1 MRRAIWI
8 LLLVLVLGGAAWFTI
23 TQYSFVFRREISGV
37 VVDVKPITSGLIT
50 GGGAIS
56 PAAFS
61 YAVAIRQKDGAIVT
75 SSAQDRQWAV
85 VAPGMC
91 VDATVDPYPPW
102 DLNKEGT
109 YFNARLL
116 QQMDCDSPAAKK

>member
-1 MRRAIWI
+1 MKRTLWI
-8 LLLVLVLGGAAWFTI
+8 LLLIVVLGGAAWFTVV
-23 TQYSFVFRREISGV
+23 QYGFVFRKEISGV
-37 VVDVKPITSGLIT
+37 VVDVKQITSPMVMGSNV
-50 GGGAIS
+50 S

-61 YAVAIRQKDGAIVT
+61 YAVAIRQKDGAIIT

-102 DLNKEGT
+102 NLNKEGT
-109 YFNARLL
+109 YYNARLI